1 MTEELI
7 APSPAA
13 ASPVASPTASPSP
26 AVAPVSAPVKTGTS
40 ALMDDMET
48 VMGKPEA
55 AEPDKEPAKP
65 EKAAEPA
72 KSAVPPK
79 DESGKFVAKPKD
91 KDEPHGR
98 DPNALRKRLAE
109 VEADLNK
116 TRAEKESTVAEL
128 QRKMSDLEKRPF
140 LTDDQRKRYESL
152 ETRSKELEAELAAV
166 AYANTED
173 YRNKYQK
180 RWQAK
185 YESSVREVGRLQV
198 KSVNADTGEESTRPA
213 SQQDFER
220 VRALR
225 SSEAAQLDEAERIFG
240 NRASLVVKYC
250 NELDGIEQ
258 QANEE
263 VATRRQKYDEEMAQK
278 QSQQGE
284 TQKTMQTAAQ
294 ARETELLEKY
304 PEWFGKSEDPEM
316 ESAMKQGLDYVDSAS
331 TDINKLPPDERGK
344 RLAVIRLWAGSFPRN
359 VRRIQALEAKLAE
372 REAKI
377 AKLQGTDPGAGGDAP
392 SPDKLAETVVGTAG
406 LAAEF

>member
-7 APSPAA
+7 TPSPAA

-26 AVAPVSAPVKTGTS
+26 AVAPVSAPAKTGTS

-48 VMGKPEA
+48 VMGKPDA
-55 AEPDKEPAKP
+55 VEPAKEPAKP
-65 EKAAEPA
+65 VESA
-72 KSAVPPK
+72 KPTTPPK
-79 DESGKFVAKPKD
+79 DEAGKFVAKAKD
-91 KDEPHGR
+91 KEEPHGR

-128 QRKMSDLEKRPF
+128 QRKMVDLEKRPF

-152 ETRSKELEAELAAV
+152 ETRSKEMEAQL
-166 AYANTED
+166 YAKSYADSPE
-173 YRNKYQK
+173 YKEKYQR
-180 RWQAK
+180 RWLAK

-198 KSVNADTGEESTRPA
+198 KSVNPDTGEESTRPA

-258 QANEE
+258 LANEE
-263 VATRRQKYDEEMAQK
+263 VTTRRAKYDEEMAQK
-278 QSQQGE
+278 ESQQGE

-294 ARETELLEKY
+294 ARETELLDKY

-316 ESAMKQGLDYVDSAS
+316 ETAMKQGLDYVDAAS
-331 TDINKLPPDERGK
+331 VDLDKISPDERGK
-344 RLAVIRLWAGSFPRN
+344 RAAVIRLWASSFPRN
-359 VRRIQALEAKLAE
+359 VKRIQSLESKLAE
-372 REAKI
+372 RDAKI
-377 AKLQGTDPGAGGDAP
+377 AKLQGTDPGAGGDGPA
-392 SPDKLAETVVGTAG
+392 PDKVAESVVGTAG

>member
-13 ASPVASPTASPSP
+13 ASPAASPPVPSSP
-26 AVAPVSAPVKTGTS
+26 AAAPVSAPAKTGTS

-48 VMGKPEA
+48 VMGKPDA
-55 AEPDKEPAKP
+55 AEPAKEPAKP
-65 EKAAEPA
+65 VEPA
-72 KSAVPPK
+72 KPAVPPK
-79 DESGKFVAKPKD
+79 DEAGKFVAKAKD
-91 KDEPHGR
+91 KEEPHGR

-116 TRAEKESTVAEL
+116 TRAEKESTVTEL
-128 QRKMSDLEKRPF
+128 QRKMVDLEKRPF

-152 ETRSKELEAELAAV
+152 ETRSKELEAQL
-166 AYANTED
+166 YAKSYADSPE
-173 YRNKYQK
+173 YKEKYQK
-180 RWQAK
+180 RWLAK

-198 KSVNADTGEESTRPA
+198 KSVNPDTGEESTRPA

-263 VATRRQKYDEEMAQK
+263 VTTRRVKYDEEMAQK

-284 TQKTMQTAAQ
+284 TQKNMQTAAQ
-294 ARETELLEKY
+294 TRETELLEKY
-304 PEWFGKSEDPEM
+304 PEWFGKSEDPEL
-316 ESAMKQGLDYVDSAS
+316 ETAMKQGLDYVDAAS
-331 TDINKLPPDERGK
+331 VDLDKLPPDERGK
-344 RLAVIRLWAGSFPRN
+344 RAAVIRLWAGSFPRN
-359 VRRIQALEAKLAE
+359 VKRIQSLEAKLAE
-372 REAKI
+372 RDAKI
-377 AKLQGTDPGAGGDAP
+377 AKLQGTDPGAGGDGP
-392 SPDKLAETVVGTAG
+392 SPDKVAESVVGTAG
-406 LAAEF
+406 LASEF

>member
-1 MTEELI
+1 
-7 APSPAA
+7 
-13 ASPVASPTASPSP
+13 
-26 AVAPVSAPVKTGTS
+26 
-40 ALMDDMET
+40 MDDMET
-48 VMGKPEA
+48 VMGKPDA
-55 AEPDKEPAKP
+55 VEPAKEPAKP
-65 EKAAEPA
+65 VESA
-72 KSAVPPK
+72 KPTTPPK
-79 DESGKFVAKPKD
+79 DEAGKFVAKAKD
-91 KDEPHGR
+91 KEEPHGR

-128 QRKMSDLEKRPF
+128 QRKMVDLEKRPF

-152 ETRSKELEAELAAV
+152 ETRSKEMEAQL
-166 AYANTED
+166 YAKSYADSPE
-173 YRNKYQK
+173 YKEKYQR
-180 RWQAK
+180 RWLAK

-198 KSVNADTGEESTRPA
+198 KSVNPDTGEESTRPA

-258 QANEE
+258 LANEE
-263 VATRRQKYDEEMAQK
+263 VTTRRAKYDEEMAQK
-278 QSQQGE
+278 ESQQGE

-294 ARETELLEKY
+294 ARETELLDKY

-316 ESAMKQGLDYVDSAS
+316 ETAMKQGLDYVDAAS
-331 TDINKLPPDERGK
+331 VDLDKISPDERGK
-344 RLAVIRLWAGSFPRN
+344 RAAVIRLWASSFPRN
-359 VRRIQALEAKLAE
+359 VKRIQSLESKLAE
-372 REAKI
+372 RDAKI
-377 AKLQGTDPGAGGDAP
+377 AKLQGTDPGAGGDGPA
-392 SPDKLAETVVGTAG
+392 PDKVAESVVGTAG